1 MNSRVD
7 CKTSSLFCKTR
18 FCWSNYCKMDDHI
31 ENYYLILQAK
41 RALVT
46 HAAWK
51 CCPNSK
57 SSHPTELQ
65 FLIIITHKEV
75 LNTYRISKHEK
86 KAQPSLLF
94 SMYNIT
100 SFCLWI
106 ENDEFL
112 SLLLAKMKNVAVFVN
127 GSSALGIESSLL
139 KKNSFEL
146 TKMEDWDSKRHGL
159 WVLPVFISLEFRN
172 KESKSLIPIA
182 WSM

>member
-7 CKTSSLFCKTR
+7 CKTSSLFCCKTR

-86 KAQPSLLF
+86 KAQPSLF
-94 SMYNIT
+94 SIQNIT

-106 ENDEFL
+106 ENSKFL
-112 SLLLAKMKNVAVFVN
+112 SLPPPTCKNDKCSGF
-127 GSSALGIESSLL
+127 G
-139 KKNSFEL
+139 KWF
-146 TKMEDWDSKRHGL
+146 
-159 WVLPVFISLEFRN
+159 FCFRN
-172 KESKSLIPIA
+172 WVIITEEK
-182 WSM
+182 